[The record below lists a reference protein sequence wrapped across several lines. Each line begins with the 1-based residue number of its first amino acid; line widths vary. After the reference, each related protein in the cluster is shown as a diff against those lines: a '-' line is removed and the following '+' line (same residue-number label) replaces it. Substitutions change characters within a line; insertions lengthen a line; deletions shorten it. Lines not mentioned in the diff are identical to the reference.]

1 MHRIKSI
8 VGITLGVV
16 LVTSRTAAT
25 LDTYVQP
32 QSVVPV
38 SVISAPAVE
47 TSLSVVA
54 IVEEEASEN
63 KLSHDEFEI
72 VWDADEAEVA
82 RLRALN
88 DAGAAADSF
97 APYALLNR
105 TELLEEI
112 SRVVEIEAHH
122 YEMNREELVVRT
134 STANIIQR
142 AFHSDES
149 EFNNS
154 GYFEWVREEYTE
166 QDIAVYEELGA
177 PQWLLDRLIAE
188 IATR

>member
-1 MHRIKSI
+1 MNRIRSI
-8 VGITLGVV
+8 IGITLGVA

-25 LDTYVQP
+25 LDIYAQP
-32 QSVVPV
+32 QSVVP
-38 SVISAPAVE
+38 A
-47 TSLSVVA
+47 SVVSTSTVEKSLIVVP
-54 IVEEEASEN
+54 IVEEDGSEN
-63 KLSHDEFEI
+63 KLSHEEFKI
-72 VWDADEAEVA
+72 VWEADEAEVA

-88 DAGAAADSF
+88 DAGATADSF

-105 TELLEEI
+105 AELLEEI
-112 SRVVEIEAHH
+112 SRVVEIEAYH
-122 YEMNREELVVRT
+122 YEMNREELVVRV

-142 AFHSDES
+142 AFSSDES

-154 GYFEWVREEYTE
+154 GYFEWVRDEYTE

-177 PQWLLDRLIAE
+177 PQWLINRLIAE